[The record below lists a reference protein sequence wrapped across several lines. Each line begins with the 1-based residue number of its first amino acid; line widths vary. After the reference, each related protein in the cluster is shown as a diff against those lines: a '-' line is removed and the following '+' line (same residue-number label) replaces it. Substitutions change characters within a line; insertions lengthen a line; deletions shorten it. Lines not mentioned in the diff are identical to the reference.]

1 MTTHVNEAKEFT
13 PKEPPKL
20 KPPKD
25 DFISVEALSA
35 CDGKT
40 LSYILHQPN
49 VSDLKNHS
57 GTSSANPIYVAV
69 KGTVFDV
76 SGNEAYASSG
86 AYHSMIYRQS
96 DYV

>member
-40 LSYILHQPN
+40 QSNILRQPN
-49 VSDLKNHS
+49 ISDLKSFRKIIN
-57 GTSSANPIYVAV
+57 
-69 KGTVFDV
+69 
-76 SGNEAYASSG
+76 
-86 AYHSMIYRQS
+86 QS
-96 DYV
+96 YLRSNQGYCV